1 MMGRQET
8 GEALFYEFRLEDH
21 VPADHSLRKIDRLL
35 DLTELRAGLC
45 DLYSHTGRPSVDP
58 ELMIRCCHVNSP
70 NLQVGKLFVDQA
82 ACAAD
87 FHASNASSRW

>member
-1 MMGRQET
+1 MTRIVIINHYGSTTGTGMGGRHHYFAREL
-8 GEALFYEFRLEDH
+8 A
-21 VPADHSLRKIDRLL
+21 RKGHTVTLVAARSHHLIRDDID
-35 DLTELRAGLC
+35 
-45 DLYSHTGRPSVDP
+45 SGR
-58 ELMIRCCHVNSP
+58 CHVNSP